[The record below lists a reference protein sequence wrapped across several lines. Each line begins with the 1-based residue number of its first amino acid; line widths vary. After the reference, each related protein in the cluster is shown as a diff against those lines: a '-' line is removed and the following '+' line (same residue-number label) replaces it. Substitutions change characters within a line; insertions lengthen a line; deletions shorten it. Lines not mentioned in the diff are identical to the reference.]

1 MESAASSPSIPTA
14 KHNSTPAPVAV
25 DEEGVYAQTDEQ
37 VLETQL
43 LVELLPKNLRD
54 SLLSRP
60 DISQLLEVV
69 LDLGR
74 IPIARFPSG
83 DVRLSEEAV
92 SHVDLE
98 AAVALVGDFG
108 DDNRAGINRTLH
120 RISCMR
126 NRDGAIVG
134 LTCRVGRAISGCASL
149 AADFAVA
156 GKSLLILGKPGV
168 GKTTAIRELARY
180 LADEIKK
187 RVVLVDTSNEIGGDG
202 DIPHAGVGS
211 ARRMQVKNTFEQHKV
226 MIEAVENHM
235 PEVIV
240 IDEIGTEAEALA
252 ARTIAQRGVQLI
264 ATAHGGHLENII
276 KNPSLRDILGG
287 IETVTLGDDEA
298 RRRSSQKSVQERAAP
313 PTFDVAIELLGRRKW
328 CIHPDIGQAVD
339 CILHGKEPAVEVRE
353 QDGQGRVH
361 RVAGGGPGLTEAGRE
376 AQAQMARRQLMKT
389 SPQDLFQ
396 DLGGFARERK
406 VVGPLVQPLFVYLV
420 GLENDRVEDAL
431 LVLGQSGERLIVTA
445 SLETADVVL
454 AMRSHMK
461 AGSWA
466 REAAKEAGTPVYAVK
481 NGADSTLVRALE
493 TLLGSANNVVGA
505 PPVAGAVQ
513 YQNHVVSMSAA
524 GNEAEALEEA
534 AQAIEKVVLPT
545 MKPIELLP
553 RSAEVLAKQINLVE
567 GSYKFATQVIGKG
580 AQARLRILPSM
591 ALSSSSDK
599 GGSTFVDPA
608 VA

>member
-1 MESAASSPSIPTA
+1 MERAASGPSIPASKHTPDSPTA
-14 KHNSTPAPVAV
+14 TPTE
-25 DEEGVYAQTDEQ
+25 DYEQTEEQ
-37 VLETQL
+37 VRETQL
-43 LVELLPKNLRD
+43 LVELLPRSLRD

-74 IPIARFPSG
+74 IPIARFPTG

-92 SHVDLE
+92 SHADLE

-180 LADEIKK
+180 LADEMKK

-202 DIPHAGVGS
+202 DIPHEGVGS
-211 ARRMQVKNTFEQHKV
+211 SRRMQVKNTFEQHKV

-264 ATAHGGHLENII
+264 ATAHGGHLENIM

-328 CIHPDIGQAVD
+328 CIHPDIGLAVD

-353 QDGQGRVH
+353 QDAHGRVH
-361 RVAGGGPGLTEAGRE
+361 RVAGSGSGLTEAGRE
-376 AQAQMARRQLMKT
+376 AQAQMARRRLMKT
-389 SPQDLFQ
+389 SPQDIFQ
-396 DLGGFARERK
+396 DLGGFSRERK
-406 VVGPLVQPLFVYLV
+406 AVGALVQPLFVYLV

-481 NGADSTLVRALE
+481 NGADSTLVHALE
-493 TLLGSANNVVGA
+493 TLLGSANGVVGA
-505 PPVAGAVQ
+505 PRPAAAAVQ
-513 YQNHVVSMSAA
+513 YQNHVVSMSSAS
-524 GNEAEALEEA
+524 NEAEALEEA

-553 RSAEVLAKQINLVE
+553 RSAQVLAKQISLVE
-567 GSYKFATQVIGKG
+567 GSYKFATQVVGKG

-591 ALSSSSDK
+591 ALSN
-599 GGSTFVDPA
+599 GGGTSAFVDPA